1 MRTTKATFLTLLL
14 ALALAAPAT
23 SLAQR
28 QRGRQGSGRDQG
40 FGGGG
45 RLTANF
51 EAVAPDIGDAMP
63 DVLVY
68 DDEGMPHRLPELLR
82 GHYTVIILGCL
93 T

>member
-1 MRTTKATFLTLLL
+1 MRTTKAAFLIMVL

-28 QRGRQGSGRDQG
+28 QRGRQGAGRGQG

-45 RLTANF
+45 GMFQNF
-51 EAVAPDIGDAMP
+51 EVVAPDIGEAMP
-63 DVLVY
+63 DVVVY
-68 DDEGMPHRLPELLR
+68 DNEGMPHRLPDLLR
-82 GHYTVIILGCL
+82 GHYSVVILGCL

>member
-1 MRTTKATFLTLLL
+1 MKVTFLTLLL
-14 ALALAAPAT
+14 VLVLAAPAT

-28 QRGRQGSGRDQG
+28 QRDRQGSGRGQG

-45 RLTANF
+45 GMFQNF
-51 EAVAPDIGDAMP
+51 EAVAPDIGEAMP

-68 DDEGMPHRLPELLR
+68 DDEGMPHRLPDLLT
-82 GHYTVIILGCL
+82 GHYSVVILGCL

>member
-1 MRTTKATFLTLLL
+1 LLIFLL

-23 SLAQR
+23 LLAQR
-28 QRGRQGSGRDQG
+28 QRGRQGSGRGQG
-40 FGGGG
+40 AGGGG
-45 RLTANF
+45 GLSRNF
-51 EAVAPDIGDAMP
+51 EAVAPDIGEPMP

-68 DDEGMPHRLPELLR
+68 DDEGMPHRLPELLS

>member
-1 MRTTKATFLTLLL
+1 MKSTRVTFVILLL

-28 QRGRQGSGRDQG
+28 QRGRQGSGRGQG

-45 RLTANF
+45 GMFQNF
-51 EAVAPDIGDAMP
+51 EAVAPDIGEAMP
-63 DVLVY
+63 DVVVY
-68 DDEGMPHRLPELLR
+68 DDEGMPHRLPDLLR
-82 GHYTVIILGCL
+82 GHYSVVILGCL

>member
-1 MRTTKATFLTLLL
+1 MKVTFLTLLL
-14 ALALAAPAT
+14 VLVLAAPAT

-28 QRGRQGSGRDQG
+28 QRGQGSGRGQG

-45 RLTANF
+45 GMFQNF
-51 EAVAPDIGDAMP
+51 EAVAPDIGEAMP

-68 DDEGMPHRLPELLR
+68 DDEGMPHRLPDLLT
-82 GHYTVIILGCL
+82 GHYSVVILGCL